1 VLRAAVCRS
10 GTTLAVILLTLI
22 GIALAAGR
30 LSAQAGRVA
39 STPASQATAPVP
51 QAAAVPPAFD
61 VSTVKPSKPEQM
73 GSMLQLTDDGISITH
88 FPLHTIL
95 CGAFGTEDD
104 HILDEPGWSR
114 SAMFD
119 IEAKVAPEDAPK
131 LKGLSRDQRY
141 QMLVPLLEERF
152 GLKFHHETRE
162 LPVYTLVVA
171 KGGIKMQQS
180 KPDDSSGPG
189 RKMLMARKGH
199 IESADMDIRD
209 LAHVLSQQLG
219 RTVVD
224 ETGLTGKYDY
234 KLDWT
239 PDDAPPPMAAS
250 GAGGQQQSTLPD
262 ASGPS
267 LFTALQEQLGLKLE
281 TKKAMSDVIVIDH
294 IEQPSAN

>member
-1 VLRAAVCRS
+1 
-10 GTTLAVILLTLI
+10 
-22 GIALAAGR
+22 
-30 LSAQAGRVA
+30 
-39 STPASQATAPVP
+39 
-51 QAAAVPPAFD
+51 
-61 VSTVKPSKPEQM
+61 M
-73 GSMLQLTDDGISITH
+73 GSMLQLTNDGISITH

-95 CGAFGTEDD
+95 CGAFNTEDD
-104 HILDEPGWSR
+104 HILGEPGWTK

-131 LKGLSRDQRY
+131 LKGLSRDRRY
-141 QMLVPLLEERF
+141 QMLVPFLEERF

-171 KGGIKMQQS
+171 KGGIKMQES
-180 KPDDSSGPG
+180 KPSDPSTQG
-189 RKMLMARKGH
+189 RKMLMARKGN
-199 IESADMDIRD
+199 IESGDMGIKD

-224 ETGLTGKYDY
+224 DTGLTGKYDY
-234 KLDWT
+234 KLVWT

-250 GAGGQQQSTLPD
+250 GASGQQSTLPD